1 MIGTRKI
8 VNHGMVNIPAQ
19 IRKTLNLND
28 GDKVWVEID
37 DDGSIK
43 LIPIKTIEE
52 IRKNSYTSQEM
63 KEEMEQSRKIELELE
78 K

>member
-19 IRKTLNLND
+19 IRKTLKLHD
-28 GDKVWVEID
+28 GDKVWVEIN

-63 KEEMEQSRKIELELE
+63 KEEMEQSKKIELELE